1 MGDFESN
8 PDIDEKP
15 PMTLRE
21 CLEKA
26 KPFLMAYENIQ
37 SHEEWEV
44 ISLPW
49 PLAMCIQLFETYCL
63 FCFQSSFLFYGLL
76 NLK

>member
-49 PLAMCIQLFETYCL
+49 QCISNCL
-63 FCFQSSFLFYGLL
+63 KLIVYFACRVFFF
-76 NLK
+76 